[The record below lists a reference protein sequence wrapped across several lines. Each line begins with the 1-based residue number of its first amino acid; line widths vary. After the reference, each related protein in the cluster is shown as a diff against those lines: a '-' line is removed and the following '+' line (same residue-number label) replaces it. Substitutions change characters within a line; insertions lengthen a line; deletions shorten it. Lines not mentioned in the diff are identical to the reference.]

1 MMRFLD
7 IVQGSTLILGGQYV
21 PPIKH
26 TIIDTN
32 TCEVAECLNTVD
44 SANFA
49 VYRFS
54 RICDLGTFC
63 EV

>member
-7 IVQGSTLILGGQYV
+7 IVQGSTLTLGGQYV

-44 SANFA
+44 LLILPCIDFHE
-49 VYRFS
+49 F
-54 RICDLGTFC
+54 
-63 EV
+63 